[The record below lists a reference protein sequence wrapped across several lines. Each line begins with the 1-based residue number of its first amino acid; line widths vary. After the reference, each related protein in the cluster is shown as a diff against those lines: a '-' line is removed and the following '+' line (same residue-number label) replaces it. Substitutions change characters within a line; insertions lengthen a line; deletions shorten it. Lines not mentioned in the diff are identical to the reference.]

1 MGAGSQKP
9 HEAFVIQPAPPVGPG
24 LAYASARAFHEAVK
38 ARLITTAK
46 DSPYSVAE
54 LRRQFAYDRLLT
66 RVFFHD
72 PDHWVLKG
80 ATGLLSRL
88 PDQARHS
95 MDVDL
100 YFQGELDAAVASL
113 IAATDLDLGDYF
125 TFDIEK
131 SNDLAGGNPGARI
144 KVASYIGDTMFM
156 GFRIDAVIATNM
168 TGAPESTAGLSPI
181 TIAGLPTAAYRTYPV
196 VDHIADK
203 HAAMVATYQGGS
215 PSSRYRDL
223 VDLVLLATT
232 QRPEAGALH
241 TALTSEYHHRGV
253 APPAEVTLPSP
264 NWTDGYAHQARD
276 VPKFAHRTA
285 ESGLAVV
292 KAMLD
297 PILTGRTTGRWDPEK
312 LAWVEH

>member
-24 LAYASARAFHEAVK
+24 LAYASADAFHAAVK
-38 ARLITTAK
+38 ARLLTAAA

-66 RVFFHD
+66 RVFLHD

-80 ATGLLSRL
+80 ATGLLARI

-100 YFQGELDAAVASL
+100 YFQGETDGAVTGLVAAA
-113 IAATDLDLGDYF
+113 DLDLSDYF

-131 SNDLAGGNPGARI
+131 AHDLVGHNPGTQI
-144 KVASYIGDTMFM
+144 KVTSYIGDTMFM
-156 GFRIDAVIATNM
+156 SFRIDAVIATNM
-168 TGAPESTAGLSPI
+168 TGTPEPTPGLSPI
-181 TIAGLPTAAYRTYPV
+181 TIDGLPTAAYRTYPV

-203 HAAMVATYQGGS
+203 HAAMVATYQDGS
-215 PSSRYRDL
+215 PSTRYRDL

-232 QRPEAGALH
+232 QRPEAAALH
-241 TALTSEYHHRGV
+241 TALTSEYHHRGLT
-253 APPAEVTLPSP
+253 PPTEVTLPSP
-264 NWTDGYAHQARD
+264 NWTAGYAHQASN
-276 VPKFAHRTA
+276 VPDFAHPTA

-297 PILTGRTTGRWDPEK
+297 PILAGRTSGRWDPEE
-312 LAWVEH
+312 LAWVER